1 MIFTNFRFH
10 VLDELPGYEGR
21 PDAYQAL
28 CYLWDSKEFQ
38 QKSQK
43 EKIIGSSLEN
53 IPSGRSICL
62 YVPTNG
68 KSLDSTFHKHISNYM
83 LAITTYRSLSLV
95 LHRHP

>member
-1 MIFTNFRFH
+1 MIFTNFTFH

-43 EKIIGSSLEN
+43 EKN
-53 IPSGRSICL
+53 YRVKSGK
-62 YVPTNG
+62 Y
-68 KSLDSTFHKHISNYM
+68 TFG
-83 LAITTYRSLSLV
+83 AIDMFV
-95 LHRHP
+95 CPNQW